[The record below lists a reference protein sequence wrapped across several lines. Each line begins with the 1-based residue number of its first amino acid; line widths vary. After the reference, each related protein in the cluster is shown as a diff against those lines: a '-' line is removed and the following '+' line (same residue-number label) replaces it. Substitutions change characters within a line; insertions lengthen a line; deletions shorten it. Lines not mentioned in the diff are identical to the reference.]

1 MTASVRSWAPAGA
14 AVICARNT
22 SPTECFSDRGDNR
35 LRLFRVRHVSYAV
48 DDVHRGRI
56 AETGCVRGRQKKR
69 KILGDIEQI
78 QQRYETIDLVVC
90 THPYIDRVGVEHASC
105 RRRMDTGLPP
115 RTLSLRRRRSRRGP
129 SDKARTAGSSG
140 GDNECSRARHPFHRP
155 AAGCILSTDQGYH
168 FASQT

>member
-1 MTASVRSWAPAGA
+1 MCTVAALPRPAAFA
-14 AVICARNT
+14 A
-22 SPTECFSDRGDNR
+22 GK
-35 LRLFRVRHVSYAV
+35 
-48 DDVHRGRI
+48 
-56 AETGCVRGRQKKR
+56 KKR

-115 RTLSLRRRRSRRGP
+115 RTLTLRGRRSRRGP
-129 SDKARTAGSSG
+129 SDKARPVGSSG

-155 AAGCILSTDQGYH
+155 AAGRILSTDQGYR